1 MSLMPYQQDFFSAV
15 FMGKILD
22 GCSLYDATE
31 HAMTSVKNMI
41 KRNVQILDKYKGIPI
56 ETCLEEID

>member
-1 MSLMPYQQDFFSAV
+1 
-15 FMGKILD
+15 MGKILG

-41 KRNVQILDKYKGIPI
+41 KRNVQNADKYKGIPI